1 MGSAVPGHETS
12 ALLVGPGERLEAL
25 FPGETDRAGTPA
37 AALEQM
43 ANKHYDV
50 VVVNHATDRELTE
63 HHLSYLRTAKGL
75 HPDSRLIVLAPNT
88 VTANAI
94 EELRQGTFAYFS
106 EPFDLRA
113 VKEAILL
120 AIQLPNRSEGIE
132 VLSAVPDFITVRLRC
147 SLETADRLTQFMREL
162 PGELSE
168 KDRRA
173 LSEAFR
179 EMLLNAIEHGGK
191 LNPNEWVRVSR
202 IRTGRTILY
211 HIKDPGEGFARE
223 DLKHAALNNP
233 PEDPVAHVE
242 YRNSLD
248 MRPGGFG
255 MLIASQLVDEV
266 IYNQKGNEVILIKHL
281 AH

>member
-1 MGSAVPGHETS
+1 MDSAVAGQGVS
-12 ALLVGPGERLEAL
+12 ALLVGPAERLDAL
-25 FPGETDRAGTPA
+25 FPSGVDRADGPA
-37 AALEQM
+37 AALDRM
-43 ANKHYDV
+43 ARQEYDV
-50 VVVNHATDRELTE
+50 VLVNHAPERELTE
-63 HHLSYLRTAKGL
+63 DRLSYLRTAKAM
-75 HPDSRLIVLAPNT
+75 HPDSRLIVLAPHT
-88 VTANAI
+88 ITANAM

-106 EPFDLRA
+106 DPFDLRA
-113 VKEAILL
+113 VREAILL

-132 VLSAVPDFITVRLRC
+132 VLSAVPDFITVRMRC
-147 SLETADRLTQFMREL
+147 SLDTADRITQFMKEL

-191 LNPNEWVRVSR
+191 LDPNEWVRVSR
-202 IRTGRTILY
+202 IRTERAILY

-223 DLKHAALNNP
+223 DLRHAALNNP

-242 YRNSLD
+242 YRNSLS

-281 AH
+281 AG